1 MTFVLLRIELILDPK
16 YFRILNLLGPY
27 ILDQYYCGTPSLKP
41 PWYCDYNIVGNYWYS
56 LSRKVGVGTVQNTS
70 RNTLIIDQIS
80 HCVFSGVYA
89 PSLGLVCPLHIYGC
103 CLLNP
108 LGPKGGPKDPQFSP
122 DFGPLKGGASKT
134 EHPIPDPTFL
144 GRVNDLH
151 TWKFLTDRLASWPP

>member
-1 MTFVLLRIELILDPK
+1 MTITLLETT
-16 YFRILNLLGPY
+16 
-27 ILDQYYCGTPSLKP
+27 GTAS
-41 PWYCDYNIVGNYWYS
+41 VGRWEWE
-56 LSRKVGVGTVQNTS
+56 LSRAFCWNTS

-134 EHPIPDPTFL
+134 EPPIPDPTFL

-151 TWKFLTDRLASWPP
+151 TWKFLTDRLAS